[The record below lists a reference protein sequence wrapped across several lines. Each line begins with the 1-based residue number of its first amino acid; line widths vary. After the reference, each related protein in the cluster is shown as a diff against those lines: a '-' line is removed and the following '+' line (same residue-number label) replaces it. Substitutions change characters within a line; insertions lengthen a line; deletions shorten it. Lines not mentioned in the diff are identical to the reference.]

1 MKLSPNLHRTMT
13 YSHTQTKEDKEDAK
27 RLQSLLNPGTSNK
40 HAEKVLKETF
50 SELIRWTLEDI
61 QDHLTEVFKF
71 TPIQVDYIIDK
82 YSQYIPTHRD
92 SMNLPAPLP
101 VFKRNTEQP
110 KKLAENYWNAKKL
123 LKEAKKLLSQPIIY
137 PENYSNDIDFE
148 LAKTERTNINSAF
161 VDIDKFINIQIENA
175 HQYIQGGG

>member
-50 SELIRWTLEDI
+50 SELIRW
-61 QDHLTEVFKF
+61 
-71 TPIQVDYIIDK
+71 
-82 YSQYIPTHRD
+82 
-92 SMNLPAPLP
+92 
-101 VFKRNTEQP
+101 KRNTEQP